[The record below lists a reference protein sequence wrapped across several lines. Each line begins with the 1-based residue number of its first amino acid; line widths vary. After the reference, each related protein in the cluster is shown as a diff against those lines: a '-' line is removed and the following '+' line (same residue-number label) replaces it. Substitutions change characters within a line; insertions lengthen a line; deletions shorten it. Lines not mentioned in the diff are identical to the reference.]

1 MKVKIINHTPGTYLN
16 RYQITIDDGI
26 SVQRWVYMVL
36 SDVDICSTLLRRGWR
51 TNNKKFRKSC
61 TSWQVLEEYTLP
73 GVIPMD
79 LEDPAKTIIT
89 FKKLVMLQ

>member
-16 RYQITIDDGI
+16 SYQITIDDGI
-26 SVQRWVYMVL
+26 SIQRWGYMVL
-36 SDVDICSTLLRRGWR
+36 SDVDSCSTLLRRGWR
-51 TNNKKFRKSC
+51 PNKFRKRC

-79 LEDPAKTIIT
+79 LEDPTKTIIT
-89 FKKLVMLQ
+89 FKKLIMLQ